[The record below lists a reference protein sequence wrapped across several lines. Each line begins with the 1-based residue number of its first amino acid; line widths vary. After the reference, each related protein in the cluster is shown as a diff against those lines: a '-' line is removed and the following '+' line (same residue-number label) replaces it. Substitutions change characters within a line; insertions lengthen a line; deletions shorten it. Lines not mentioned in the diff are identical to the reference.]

1 MNAYSVKKEKL
12 TAIPVPQQTRTYK
25 PVGHGEIID
34 LMYECIDKAG
44 FQIDGEMYNA
54 IENGLV
60 ANGKYT
66 ISNVA
71 DSEMKLQIG
80 WQNSYNKT
88 KTLKFAIGS
97 MVIVCGNGMVHGDMG
112 NFRKKH
118 VGDIQQ
124 FTPASVSEYIGASGD
139 IFEVMLKE
147 KQRMKNIELSNKTR
161 AELIGRM
168 FIEEKFI
175 HSTQINIISREIEA
189 PTHDYNASN
198 SMWELYNYTTFSMK
212 GLRPNLWLDNH
223 MEAHKWFVN
232 ECGVLEPSAK
242 TMITVDQPL
251 MLEDSA
257 SRFTQ
262 FNMF

>member
-1 MNAYSVKKEKL
+1 MSYLVKKETL

-25 PVGHGEIID
+25 PVSHGEIID
-34 LMYECIDKAG
+34 LMHECIDKAG
-44 FQIDGEMYNA
+44 FQIDGETYNA
-54 IENGLV
+54 IDNGLV

-88 KTLKFAIGS
+88 KTLKFAIGAH
-97 MVIVCGNGMVHGDMG
+97 VIVCENGMVHGDMG
-112 NFRKKH
+112 NFKKKH
-118 VGDIQQ
+118 IGDIQE
-124 FTPASVSEYIGASGD
+124 FTPTNVAEYIGASGD
-139 IFEVMLKE
+139 VFSIMISE
-147 KQRMKNIELSNKTR
+147 KQRMKNIEISAKTR

-168 FIEEKFI
+168 FIEEKII
-175 HSTQINIISREIEA
+175 HSTQLNIISREIEA
-189 PTHDYNASN
+189 PSHNYNAPD

-212 GLRPNLWLDNH
+212 NLHPSLWMDNH

-232 ECGVLEPSAK
+232 ECGVLEPTK

-251 MLEDSA
+251 MLEDGA

-262 FNMF
+262 LNMF